1 MSILIKSMEMPK
13 DCNSCRFSGFGGL
26 RNERIV
32 CMFTG
37 SNDYLNQQE
46 RFSDCPL
53 VEVPPHGRLIDF
65 NAIPWENQTMTYDDE
80 WAIKAFDLEQ
90 MPTIIE
96 AEEET

>member
-1 MSILIKSMEMPK
+1 MGIYIPNMKLPERGMFPEHFVIDSEGWLYKSHRDAIM
-13 DCNSCRFSGFGGL
+13 
-26 RNERIV
+26 NENKIGEV
-32 CMFTG
+32 
-37 SNDYLNQQE
+37 
-46 RFSDCPL
+46 

-65 NAIPWENQTMTYDDE
+65 NSIPWENQTMTYDDE